1 MVARGASWNYTSSRW
16 CRKHHFPWWTSIQSQ
31 TNCILRPSLNT
42 VRFAHLPTLGPRP
55 NPRHMD
61 FLKSAVASAISQGP
75 PFPYTFGDK
84 VDVDESIWTL
94 YNGTRRVSLPAD
106 NWPCSARAYHCGF
119 RRMDRTAASSHSTS
133 RQRRASCRLQRTR

>member
-16 CRKHHFPWWTSIQSQ
+16 GLASLISLSIQSQ
-31 TNCILRPSLNT
+31 TKTKLILRPSLNT
-42 VRFAHLPTLGPRP
+42 VRFAHLPALCLRR
-55 NPRHMD
+55 NSRHMD

-106 NWPCSARAYHCGF
+106 NCPYIAQAYHRGF
-119 RRMDRTAASSHSTS
+119 RRMDRTVASSHSTS
-133 RQRRASCRLQRTR
+133 RQRRASCHSQRTR